1 MLTSYLGICFWNI
14 HIAIV
19 LSKNHN
25 DLKGQEIFKL
35 LNFGLKIKFPMKI
48 KFHF

>member
-14 HIAIV
+14 GLAIV
-19 LSKNHN
+19 LLNNHHG
-25 DLKGQEIFKL
+25 LKAQEILEL